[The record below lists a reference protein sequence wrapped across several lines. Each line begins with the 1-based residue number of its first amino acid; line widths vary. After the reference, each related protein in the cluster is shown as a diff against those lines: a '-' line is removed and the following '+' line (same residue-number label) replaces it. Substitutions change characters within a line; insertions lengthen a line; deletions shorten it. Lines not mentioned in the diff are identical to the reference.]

1 MIWRG
6 RDAGQPGAEPDSGSQ
21 GGDADDTSSEDRRI
35 ESIFDA
41 AERAAAEI
49 RRDAEERAR
58 RYYEESKRRTDEI
71 AAQRAREMTDL
82 ADALMQTAR
91 RVAQQSDQLRRA
103 LEEARRRMD
112 PGLASNEKRATVSQP
127 SPLPPPDE
135 PSAPLQGAPVPVQQ
149 PATAAPAGDQV
160 SQEASLLATQMAIAG
175 SRRDEIARRLRD
187 EFGVLD
193 PTAIL
198 NEIDA

>member
-6 RDAGQPGAEPDSGSQ
+6 SDAGQPGAEPAPGSQ
-21 GGDADDTSSEDRRI
+21 GGDADDPSSEDRRI
-35 ESIFDA
+35 ESIFVA

-49 RRDAEERAR
+49 RRDAEQRAR

-91 RVAQQSDQLRRA
+91 RVAQQSDQLRRT

-112 PGLASNEKRATVSQP
+112 PGSASNEKRATVSQP
-127 SPLPPPDE
+127 SPPPPDE
-135 PSAPLQGAPVPVQQ
+135 PSAPLQGPTAPVQQ
-149 PATAAPAGDQV
+149 PATAAPAGEQV

-198 NEIDA
+198 NEIGA